1 MVEVSAAMGGYQ
13 EIDIR
18 RADAADLEPL
28 VAFNLAMALETEG
41 RSLDAALVRSG
52 VAAVLD
58 ADGHGFYIVAQ
69 RRRDQAIVG
78 QLMITYEWSDWR
90 NARFWWIQ
98 SVYVASGSRRQGVYR
113 ALHRYAE
120 RLAQQTGGVCGLRL
134 YVERNNAV
142 ARQVYQSLGMSESR
156 YAMYEVEFPAPE
168 TRPP

>member
-1 MVEVSAAMGGYQ
+1 MDAPQDIE
-13 EIDIR
+13 IR

-41 RSLDAALVRSG
+41 HALDAALVRSG
-52 VAAVLD
+52 VSAVLRE
-58 ADGHGFYIVAQ
+58 DGHGFYLVAQ
-69 RRRDQAIVG
+69 SRRDQDIIG

-98 SVYVASGSRRQGVYR
+98 SVYVASGSRRTGVYR

-134 YVERNNAV
+134 YVERGNAV
-142 ARQVYQSLGMSESR
+142 AQQVYQTLGMHESR
-156 YAMYEVEFPAPE
+156 YAMYEAEFA
-168 TRPP
+168 